1 MHVFSWP
8 PGLDLQH
15 CAINHQKFQ
24 ACVADKEDT
33 SDELETDNDSDGV
46 DTGTLKDGKT
56 LEEVE
61 VAEEDFQSES
71 EVSNQRI
78 NNDDDDTQSNDM
90 SSDPHVE
97 SPVVA
102 DDE

>member
-1 MHVFSWP
+1 MAAWI
-8 PGLDLQH
+8 GLTTL
-15 CAINHQKFQ
+15 CYKPSEVPSLCRRN
-24 ACVADKEDT
+24 KEDT
-33 SDELETDNDSDGV
+33 SDELETDNDSGV
-46 DTGTLKDGKT
+46 YTGTLKDGKT

-71 EVSNQRI
+71 EVSNHRI